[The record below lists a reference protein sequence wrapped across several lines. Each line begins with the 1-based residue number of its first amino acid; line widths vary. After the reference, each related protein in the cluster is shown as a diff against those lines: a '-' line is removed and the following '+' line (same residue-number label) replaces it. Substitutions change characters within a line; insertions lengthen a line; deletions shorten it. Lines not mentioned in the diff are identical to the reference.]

1 MSKTL
6 LSSFYHVGSDRYVPQ
21 VSLTRKFPLFHS
33 FTPYYSRP
41 PLTSTY
47 MPKVS
52 NAWEFVP
59 LLTWNIRVKS
69 TGPPWYLWLA
79 PMVIEFL
86 PAFLTC
92 VYSISRIPWWWLSCR
107 IPEYCCSRSLICKW
121 HSFLSFCKM
130 TFQHAEIKC

>member
-41 PLTSTY
+41 PLISTY

-79 PMVIEFL
+79 PMVIVLACIFKL
-86 PAFLTC
+86 CLFNFQNPL
-92 VYSISRIPWWWLSCR
+92 VVLSCR

-130 TFQHAEIKC
+130 TFQRAEIKC